1 VIYTYQ
7 HGDRVYT
14 VSVEP
19 QADGTYLAT
28 IDDANYN
35 VRASDGPNGALLL
48 ETDSRRMLV
57 HAAANEDERYL
68 HIDGRTY
75 TVTVPETRTR
85 RRSSAGSGDLNA
97 QMPGQVIEV
106 LVSEG
111 DAVESGQAL
120 VVLEAMKMEIRVTA
134 PADGVVKQLR
144 VAVGDVVERG
154 QILIELGVHAA
165 SM

>member
-1 VIYTYQ
+1 MIYTYQ
-7 HGDRVYT
+7 YGDQVYT

-19 QADGTYLAT
+19 QADGGYLAT
-28 IDDANYN
+28 IDDASYK
-35 VRASDGPNGALLL
+35 VEASDGPEGALLL
-48 ETDSRRMLV
+48 EIDSRRMMV
-57 HAAANEDERYL
+57 YTAAQEDERYL
-68 HIDGRTY
+68 HIDGRAY
-75 TVTVPETRTR
+75 TFTVPETRTR

-111 DAVESGQAL
+111 VAVESGQPL

-134 PADGVVKQLR
+134 PADGVVKQLH

-154 QILIELGVHAA
+154 QLLIELGDPAA
-165 SM
+165 ST